1 MIIFNQL
8 RFIMKYNAL
17 GSSDIKVSEI
27 CLGTMTWG
35 EQNSETEAF
44 EQMDFALDQG
54 VNFFD
59 TAEMYPVN
67 PISAETWGNTE
78 RIIGNWFKQS
88 GKRNQVVLATKV
100 SGEGLSWIQE
110 GVDISPSKIAISI
123 EGSLKRLKTDFIDLY
138 QLHWPNRGSY
148 HFRQA
153 WRFDPSSQN
162 REKTRDH
169 ILETLI
175 ALQQLVDEGK
185 IRQIG
190 LSNDSCWGISQW
202 LQIADANQLT
212 RVATTQNEYSLMC
225 RLYDLDLA
233 ELSQNENVGLL
244 AYSPLA
250 TGLLTGKYSSNN
262 VPAGSRRSIGP
273 DLGGRFDDH
282 SSKVA
287 DEYVVVAQKHGLDPS
302 QMALAFCNQRPF
314 MTSSIIGAT
323 TMAQLAINIG
333 SAELVLNDE
342 ILEDIFQIYRKNP
355 MPF

>member
-1 MIIFNQL
+1 
-8 RFIMKYNAL
+8 MKYNPL
-17 GSSDIKVSEI
+17 GNSDIKVSEI

-78 RIIGNWFKQS
+78 KIIGSWFKQS
-88 GKRNQVVLATKV
+88 GKRDQVVLATKV
-100 SGEGLSWIQE
+100 SGEGLSWIQD

-123 EGSLKRLKTDFIDLY
+123 EGSLKRLQTDVIDLY

-148 HFRQA
+148 HFRQS
-153 WRFDPSSQN
+153 WRFDPTSQN
-162 REKTRDH
+162 HERTRDH
-169 ILETLI
+169 ILETLE
-175 ALQQLVDEGK
+175 ALQRLIDDGK

-233 ELSQNENVGLL
+233 ELSHNENVGLL
-244 AYSPLA
+244 NYSPLA
-250 TGLLTGKYSSNN
+250 TGLLTGKYTSNHI
-262 VPAGSRRSIGP
+262 PAGSRRSIGA
-273 DLGGRFDDH
+273 DLGGRFDDN
-282 SSKVA
+282 SSAVA
-287 DEYVVVAQKHGLDPS
+287 DAYVAVARKHGLDPS

-314 MTSSIIGAT
+314 VTSNIIGAT
-323 TMAQLAINIG
+323 NMAQLAINIG
-333 SAELVLNDE
+333 SAEIELSHEVLE
-342 ILEDIFQIYRKNP
+342 EIFQIYRKNP
-355 MPF
+355 IPF

>member
-1 MIIFNQL
+1 
-8 RFIMKYNAL
+8 MKYNFL
-17 GSSDIKVSEI
+17 GKSDIKVSEI

-35 EQNSETEAF
+35 EQNSQQEAF
-44 EQMDFALDQG
+44 QQMDFAIDRG

-59 TAEMYPVN
+59 TAEMYPAS
-67 PISAETWGNTE
+67 PISAATWGNTE
-78 RIIGNWFKQS
+78 TIIGNWFKQS
-88 GKRNQVVLATKV
+88 GKREQVVLATKV
-100 SGEGLSWIQE
+100 SGAGLSWVQDGI
-110 GVDISPSKIAISI
+110 DISPTKIAVSL
-123 EGSLKRLKTDFIDLY
+123 EGSLKRLQTDVIDLY

-153 WRFDPSSQN
+153 WRFDPTAQSS
-162 REKTRDH
+162 EKTRDH
-169 ILETLI
+169 ILETLE

-202 LQIADANQLT
+202 LQIADANQLA

-225 RLYDLDLA
+225 RMYDLDLA
-233 ELSQNENVGLL
+233 ELSHNENVGLL

-250 TGLLTGKYSSNN
+250 TGMLTGKYSSNN
-262 VPAGSRRSIGP
+262 IPAGSRRSIGA
-273 DLGGRFDDH
+273 DLGERFDDN

-287 DEYVVVAQKHGLDPS
+287 DAYVAVAHKHGLDPS

-314 MTSSIIGAT
+314 VTSNIIGAT
-323 TMAQLAINIG
+323 NLEQLATNIG
-333 SAELVLNDE
+333 STELQLSDE
-342 ILEDIFQIYRKNP
+342 VLEDIFQIYRKNP